1 MSKSCFA
8 LSLYFVS
15 KEVAM
20 DFIERWFGISPDGG
34 NGTLEGLYIS
44 VLLLTVVLVS
54 IRFRRHLAELF
65 KGYLERLGKHK
76 SGDRFDS

>member
-1 MSKSCFA
+1 
-8 LSLYFVS
+8 
-15 KEVAM
+15 M

-54 IRFRRHLAELF
+54 IRFRRHLAERF

-76 SGDRFDS
+76 SRDRFDS